1 MSFPHYYDMLRH
13 YTRDAL
19 QAKIHLIGHQEAFW
33 QTNLSRNLFGKRISA
48 KRKTDY
54 SIWSNPQGELGNCLG
69 QAEDL

>member
-33 QTNLSRNLFGKRISA
+33 QTNLSK
-48 KRKTDY
+48 
-54 SIWSNPQGELGNCLG
+54 
-69 QAEDL
+69 AEDRLFHLVKPAG